1 LSLMPEQCML
11 VAAHNDDLY
20 AAANCGFR
28 TAFVERPFEHGPNQ
42 ESDLVAQ
49 GDYDVVAKDFLDL
62 AAQLECWQ
70 DRAQP

>member
-1 LSLMPEQCML
+1 
-11 VAAHNDDLY
+11 
-20 AAANCGFR
+20 
-28 TAFVERPFEHGPNQ
+28 
-42 ESDLVAQ
+42 VAQ